1 MEQPRTW
8 RGWSVSIRAGVCSDR
23 PWVTPAHPGNHRMS
37 PSRHGHGLLCSAELR
52 LPAWMPR
59 ENQEFWALAQP
70 LSG

>member
-1 MEQPRTW
+1 M
-8 RGWSVSIRAGVCSDR
+8 SIRAGVCSDR

-37 PSRHGHGLLCSAELR
+37 PSRHGQGLLCLAELR
-52 LPAWMPR
+52 LPARMPR